1 MDRTRISD
9 PTKQHASSHLRISSS
24 SSYQNKVIRISV
36 YICEVFNVSFKIRN
50 YSVNIIVGGSN
61 SYTSD
66 PGKQHASYHLRISS
80 SSSYQNKVIWLSVDI
95 CEVFTFYFKIRN
107 YSLWIELILVIRQTN
122 AYLDHSFSSHRWV
135 VRGVPEV
142 KSLFPVQANPAFT
155 HPRGGSRGSFCTAL
169 GVGA

>member
-1 MDRTRISD
+1 MI
-9 PTKQHASSHLRISSS
+9 
-24 SSYQNKVIRISV
+24 
-36 YICEVFNVSFKIRN
+36 ICGYMWGFQRLLPNSKLQC
-50 YSVNIIVGGSN
+50 VNIIVGGSN

-66 PGKQHASYHLRISS
+66 PGKQHASSHLRISS

-142 KSLFPVQANPAFT
+142 YVLPQPGQPCVYPPTLRFPWKLL
-155 HPRGGSRGSFCTAL
+155 HSSRRGGL
-169 GVGA
+169 GEFYHTLC